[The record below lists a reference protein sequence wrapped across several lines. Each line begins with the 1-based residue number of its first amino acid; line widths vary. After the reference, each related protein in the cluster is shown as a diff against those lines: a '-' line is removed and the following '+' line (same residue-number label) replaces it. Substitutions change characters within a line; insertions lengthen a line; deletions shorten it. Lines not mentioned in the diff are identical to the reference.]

1 MIGLEVVVVEL
12 IKGAA
17 DVAFRVVEVGDV
29 LVINADDDDND
40 DATVVVE
47 VVVVGGAVIGT
58 LLWGLRLAELSE
70 VPPLL
75 GLSQGGRRSVNKQ
88 WIRVILMLQKA
99 KEGRRRSK
107 NPFDHLISGGD
118 VRCKRK
124 GP

>member
-12 IKGAA
+12 IKDMAF
-17 DVAFRVVEVGDV
+17 FRVVEVADILV
-29 LVINADDDDND
+29 LKVDDDKD

-75 GLSQGGRRSVNKQ
+75 GLSQGGRRRSVNKQ
-88 WIRVILMLQKA
+88 WIRVILKCCRRPK
-99 KEGRRRSK
+99 KEGRCSK
-107 NPFDHLISGGD
+107 NPFDHLIWW
-118 VRCKRK
+118 
-124 GP
+124 

>member
-12 IKGAA
+12 IKEAA
-17 DVAFRVVEVGDV
+17 VDMAFSRVVEVADGLV
-29 LVINADDDDND
+29 LNVDDDKD

-75 GLSQGGRRSVNKQ
+75 GLSQGGRRRSVNKQ
-88 WIRVILMLQKA
+88 WIRVILECCRRPK
-99 KEGRRRSK
+99 KERRCSK
-107 NPFDHLISGGD
+107 NPFDHLIWW
-118 VRCKRK
+118 
-124 GP
+124 

>member
-12 IKGAA
+12 IKDMAF
-17 DVAFRVVEVGDV
+17 FRVVEVADILV
-29 LVINADDDDND
+29 LKVDDDKD

-75 GLSQGGRRSVNKQ
+75 GLSQGGRRRSVNKQ
-88 WIRVILMLQKA
+88 WIRVILVLRKA
-99 KEGRRRSK
+99 KKEGRCSK
-107 NPFDHLISGGD
+107 NPFDHLIWW
-118 VRCKRK
+118 
-124 GP
+124 

>member
-12 IKGAA
+12 IKEAAA
-17 DVAFRVVEVGDV
+17 DVAFSRVVEVADV
-29 LVINADDDDND
+29 LVLNVDDDND

-75 GLSQGGRRSVNKQ
+75 GLSQGGRRRSVNKQ
-88 WIRVILMLQKA
+88 WIRVIILVLQKA
-99 KEGRRRSK
+99 KEGCRRSK
-107 NPFDHLISGGD
+107 NPFDHLIWW
-118 VRCKRK
+118 
-124 GP
+124 

>member
-12 IKGAA
+12 IKEAA
-17 DVAFRVVEVGDV
+17 VDMAFFPVVEVADV
-29 LVINADDDDND
+29 LVLNVDDDND

-75 GLSQGGRRSVNKQ
+75 GLSQGGRRRSVNKQ
-88 WIRVILMLQKA
+88 WIRVILECCRRPK
-99 KEGRRRSK
+99 KEGRCSK
-107 NPFDHLISGGD
+107 NPFDHLIWW
-118 VRCKRK
+118 
-124 GP
+124 